1 MSEQDI
7 LIKNILQQIKNITER
22 EIQNKEFF
30 SQIKTE
36 VDKLRLSID
45 NLLAQFFS
53 KIGFLNGEII
63 TKNEDYE
70 KLVEEMKD
78 VENQLQDLIRE
89 KYARE
94 TESGNTASQIAE
106 SYETIQIMNQQ
117 INKYNQQITALE
129 FEKKS
134 LESQIDALNKGLKE
148 IKVEL
153 DRLDNSVINSNE
165 LTDILKKITEFTSY
179 VEQIKVE
186 DLSTE
191 KPMYDQNNTGNGGVG
206 GRRKKRHGRKHSTKK
221 MKKGGKKYL
230 MMRGGFIADYKPK
243 THRRRRNN
251 KKRYSSSSRSKK
263 TSPSISKTTSSY

>member
-1 MSEQDI
+1 MATEQDR
-7 LIKNILQQIKNITER
+7 LITNILQQIKNITER

-36 VDKLRLSID
+36 VDKLQSLID
-45 NLLAQFFS
+45 NLLKKFIS
-53 KIGFLNGEII
+53 KINDLNREII
-63 TKNEDYE
+63 NKNEDYE

-78 VENQLQDLIRE
+78 VEGRLKVLIDDRNTIQT
-89 KYARE
+89 K
-94 TESGNTASQIAE
+94 SGNTASQIADRE
-106 SYETIQIMNQQ
+106 ETIKNL
-117 INKYNQQITALE
+117 INDIKKFNEEITALE
-129 FEKKS
+129 IEKKS
-134 LESQIDALNKGLKE
+134 LESQIDALNKGLNQIQIE
-148 IKVEL
+148 VEKL
-153 DRLDNSVINSNE
+153 NGNVINSDE
-165 LTDILKKITEFTSY
+165 LTDILNKIRKFTSDF
-179 VEQIKVE
+179 EKIKVE
-186 DLSTE
+186 NLFN
-191 KPMYDQNNTGNGGVG
+191 QNNTGDERVG